1 MSDRKRYGVEFKRG
15 VIEMVLDGDCISA
28 EMIQEYSIA
37 SGRQL
42 RDGQIPQIVDQLRFG
57 GTG

>member
-1 MSDRKRYGVEFKRG
+1 
-15 VIEMVLDGDCISA
+15 MVLDGDCISA

-42 RDGQIPQIVDQLRFG
+42 RDGQIPQIVDQLRFA